1 MVPMSLRE
9 EYMEVQS
16 REAPMT
22 PAAPPPPL
30 PGNSSQGLQK
40 SAADALRRFG
50 LGGFPPN
57 QPNQGNANRGNW
69 MGGQGGGGMMP
80 NQGPKFG
87 GLQAAASQ
95 SLQAIQQQ
103 QQQQQ
108 MQQAQ
113 AGGMGPGMMRR
124 RGPRSDGLHAKLWS
138 RRVLVECAPKRSL
151 DRWALLEEHRPSV
164 EALRGDAQE
173 QGLEASDQDPFDY
186 IGFDQHGRP
195 VLLERVGAWRVDVV
209 LRATEDLEEFK
220 VLHAMANEILRQ
232 MKRPEGIQD
241 PRGFILIIDLNGLSM
256 AHLRPR
262 LAFVFGELKR
272 GPPSRM
278 WLRQEGRPTIK
289 KLSSQAT
296 GLLMATFLKRALR
309 RVLHLQLATRRPDG
323 MMGGYGGPPGPP
335 GGPMAAQARRPMDA
349 MRARPP
355 DMGNQGQM
363 PMPPQPQGMQAPR
376 PPGPPTAMRPEES
389 SRCAQQMNLNNMN
402 LRRERD
408 DMPKAPFP
416 MPKQSMPMPPP
427 PPKPMPAKPTEMNTT
442 SAPEGRPGQIWVVVK
457 SPHFSHVI
465 VRLSQEVTSRELR
478 RALPGEL
485 VTQRGMTETLPNGL
499 VRMPVEPDGWVTVHA
514 RNINGPT
521 FLAEAQPD
529 ANQAR
534 PNRGARE
541 GVPPP
546 PERKVPDFYRPDEDA
561 DRPSNAVGVY
571 AKEVLLAVRERIR
584 ESNPQAPEE
593 MHGLRSIVVPN
604 LGDRKAGHRKHRERD
619 RVAEAEEW
627 LMWLIER
634 SNAKPPPCKKQ
645 LIVVE
650 ALAGN

>member
-1 MVPMSLRE
+1 MRDYTLAMAAAAAEVPTTMPAGAQAAKSPEELLKEQIRKAQSDATSRQSPGMKPEVPIPRSDPGGNILNGSKIKVVEFPAPDVNGCLGTVRGFDAASGRYSVEVQTHAGEMVPMSLRE

-113 AGGMGPGMMRR
+113 AGGMGPGMM
-124 RGPRSDGLHAKLWS
+124 
-138 RRVLVECAPKRSL
+138 
-151 DRWALLEEHRPSV
+151 
-164 EALRGDAQE
+164 
-173 QGLEASDQDPFDY
+173 
-186 IGFDQHGRP
+186 
-195 VLLERVGAWRVDVV
+195 
-209 LRATEDLEEFK
+209 
-220 VLHAMANEILRQ
+220 
-232 MKRPEGIQD
+232 
-241 PRGFILIIDLNGLSM
+241 
-256 AHLRPR
+256 
-262 LAFVFGELKR
+262 
-272 GPPSRM
+272 
-278 WLRQEGRPTIK
+278 
-289 KLSSQAT
+289 
-296 GLLMATFLKRALR
+296 
-309 RVLHLQLATRRPDG
+309 RPDG

-619 RVAEAEEW
+619 RVAEAEEDAADGGEAVREGREV
-627 LMWLIER
+627 ER
-634 SNAKPPPCKKQ
+634 ESRGRKASKEDNAAPPGEEKKANCPTQ
-645 LIVVE
+645 
-650 ALAGN
+650 